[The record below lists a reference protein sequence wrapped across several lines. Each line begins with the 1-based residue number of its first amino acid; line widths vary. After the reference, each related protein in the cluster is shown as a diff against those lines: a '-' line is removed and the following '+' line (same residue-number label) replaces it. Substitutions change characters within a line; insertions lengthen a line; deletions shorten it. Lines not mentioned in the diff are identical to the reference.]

1 MAAAGLMVAG
11 KVGVLRTL
19 APADPEGI
27 ARLRRVAAALHV
39 PWAEGTSYPDLIR
52 SLDPSRPDHAALL
65 TASTSLLRGSGYVA
79 FDGDLP
85 EERRHSAIAAEYA
98 HTTAPLR
105 RLVDRYAGEVCV
117 ALCAGHEVPDWARQ
131 ALPGLP
137 DTMRESARRAS
148 TYEREVV
155 DLVEA
160 VVLRPRVGET
170 FPGMVVSV
178 SADEP
183 TKGEVM
189 VSDPAVEARLQSG
202 TDKPLPLGQE
212 ADVRLTEADPAKRRV
227 RFTLP

>member
-1 MAAAGLMVAG
+1 MAAAGIMVAG
-11 KVGVLRTL
+11 MVGVLRTL
-19 APADPEGI
+19 APADPDGI

-39 PWAEGTSYPDLIR
+39 PWATDTSYPDLVR

-65 TASTSLLRGSGYVA
+65 TASTSLLRGSGYVT

-105 RLVDRYAGEVCV
+105 RLVDRYAGEASV
-117 ALCAGHEVPDWARQ
+117 ALCAGEEVPGWVRE

-137 DTMRESARRAS
+137 ETMRESARRAN
-148 TYEREVV
+148 TYERELL

-160 VVLRPRVGET
+160 VVLRPRVGEE

-178 SADEP
+178 SADTP
-183 TKGEVM
+183 TSGEVM
-189 VSDPAVEARLQSG
+189 VTEPAVEAKLESG
-202 TDKPLPLGQE
+202 SGAPLPLGQE
-212 ADVRLTEADPAKRRV
+212 ASVRLTEADPARRRV
-227 RFTLP
+227 RFELP

>member
-1 MAAAGLMVAG
+1 MAAAGIMVAG
-11 KVGVLRTL
+11 MVGVLRTL
-19 APADPEGI
+19 APADPDGI

-39 PWAEGTSYPDLIR
+39 PWPTDVTYPDLVR

-65 TASTSLLRGSGYVA
+65 TASTSLLRGSGYVT

-105 RLVDRYAGEVCV
+105 RLVDRYAGEASV

-170 FPGMVVSV
+170 FPGMVVSI